1 MNEKRVYI
9 AIDLKSFYASVECRA
24 RGLDPLT
31 TNLVVA
37 DAARTDKTI
46 CLAVTPSLKAHGI
59 SGRPR
64 LFEVVQ
70 SVEKLNKERLGKIKP
85 KSFIGSSYDSEDLIR
100 NPNLKLDYIIAQ
112 PRMAEYFRESLK
124 IYNIYLQYF
133 AKEDVWAYSIDEVFI
148 DATKALKLYKLN
160 AHDLAIRIIREIL
173 KEVGIT
179 ATVGIGSNMYLAKVA
194 MDIVAKHVPADADG
208 VRIAELDELSYR
220 RLLWCH
226 KPLADFWRIGPG
238 YVRRLQ
244 QHGLETMGDI
254 ARCSLGSKHSYFN
267 EQLLYKMFGV
277 NAEFLIDHAWGYEP
291 CTIAEVKNYV
301 PEANCLTTGQVL
313 PRPYQYTE
321 GMLIVKEMIDL
332 LVLDL
337 VAKDMVTNGL
347 VLHISYDIENIAWKQ
362 YQGEIV
368 IDRYGRKKPVPAH
381 GTIKLGK
388 YSASTLLLTEKVLEL
403 YKNIVDHRLL
413 LRKVNITAINVISKK
428 SLKAQVDY
436 EQLNLFEDA
445 SMLQLAREQERARAA
460 KEYDWQRVILK
471 VKDRYGKNAILKGFN
486 YLEGATTRERNEQLG
501 GHKA

>member
-1 MNEKRVYI
+1 
-9 AIDLKSFYASVECRA
+9 
-24 RGLDPLT
+24 
-31 TNLVVA
+31 
-37 DAARTDKTI
+37 
-46 CLAVTPSLKAHGI
+46 
-59 SGRPR
+59 
-64 LFEVVQ
+64 
-70 SVEKLNKERLGKIKP
+70 
-85 KSFIGSSYDSEDLIR
+85 
-100 NPNLKLDYIIAQ
+100 
-112 PRMAEYFRESLK
+112 MAEYFRESLK

-347 VLHISYDIENIAWKQ
+347 VLHISYDIDNIAWKQ
-362 YQGEIV
+362 YQGETV

-428 SLKAQVDY
+428 SLKTQVDY

-471 VKDRYGKNAILKGFN
+471 IKDRYGKNAILKGFN